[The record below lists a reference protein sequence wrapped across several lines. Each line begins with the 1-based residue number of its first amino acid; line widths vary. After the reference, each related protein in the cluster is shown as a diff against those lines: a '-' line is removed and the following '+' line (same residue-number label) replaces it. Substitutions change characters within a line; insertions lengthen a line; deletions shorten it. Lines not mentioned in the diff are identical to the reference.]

1 MKRTSLRLLSVAC
14 ALVLI
19 LSIPAAT
26 FAEPMEPVT
35 LRVIMRGEAPN
46 DMDKIVEEAEK
57 LMADTIHVKLNL
69 MRSDDER
76 GPRDVR

>member
-35 LRVIMRGEAPN
+35 LRVIMRGPQ
-46 DMDKIVEEAEK
+46 
-57 LMADTIHVKLNL
+57 
-69 MRSDDER
+69 RY
-76 GPRDVR
+76 G